1 MKDISR
7 FLEVLI
13 NGDTYII
20 FLVVMI
26 MILLVLIL
34 VLIKSKNEY
43 AKEISVSEEIDKCKE
58 EKPIEKKEEVKEE
71 TSTLNFDDL
80 KATSEEDKFDE
91 NKPLIKQIDVPNVKT
106 YSDIIEIYENNEEE
120 NAVIS
125 AEELERKKKE
135 RMDELGTTDNQ
146 AIIEKYEEEQEKK
159 AIISYEQLL
168 KNASNITLSYKEED
182 GNKKGAPKVNRIE
195 VQEKEVTPS
204 ENYFDEEEFLNILK
218 EFRVK
223 LE

>member
-43 AKEISVSEEIDKCKE
+43 AKEISVSEEIDKYKE